1 MNDNTSLKS
10 ATDAGFGI
18 NGPSVV
24 VTPSRTPVV
33 TAIESHDAIGFV
45 NINTTESEYPTASF
59 RYLTAISSSNN
70 SAYVH
75 TDSGPVL
82 CVQSEAT
89 KKAMQAEYR
98 ALSKQIEYSDS
109 LIACDEISAASEPG
123 DNRVNSDIAIPIYQD
138 SRPIGVQAAAVLDS
152 ARTTDA
158 ECADTQTVLVP
169 STIPHDSAIHLEQA
183 GYTLQSTSAVTNAR
197 VKKDA
202 AERQAI
208 KIVQSAGLAA
218 IARIE
223 TQIADMTV
231 SDGQLLLQGEPATTR
246 HLEQIAAAELAHRG
260 VGSGDCVCV
269 ITTES
274 AVSRLSRNIGSG
286 VLSST
291 SIQSG
296 VPVQI
301 GVCPRGPN
309 GYHGL
314 VWRTIVVES
323 EGGWERRAHI
333 AVEAALETA
342 IETVEPGISPT
353 TVYNEALAELA
364 AFGFNPSASEGSA
377 KKSEDINIMIHGI
390 GLSKRERPYIDSEMT
405 MDPGT
410 VVSIALG
417 VFNIEYGGVRL
428 CDVVTIGEDGVS
440 VAGSRATS
448 SNDMNRSLTPTANSY
463 SS

>member
-231 SDGQLLLQGEPATTR
+231 SDGQLLLQYRLVFVHAVQMDIMD
-246 HLEQIAAAELAHRG
+246 L
-260 VGSGDCVCV
+260 SGGPSSLRVREDGNDER
-269 ITTES
+269 ILLLRLRLRQQLRQPNQEYRLQLS
-274 AVSRLSRNIGSG
+274 IMRLSQS
-286 VLSST
+286 LQPLDL
-291 SIQSG
+291 IQ
-296 VPVQI
+296 VHLRDQPKNLRI
-301 GVCPRGPN
+301 
-309 GYHGL
+309 L
-314 VWRTIVVES
+314 I
-323 EGGWERRAHI
+323 
-333 AVEAALETA
+333 L
-342 IETVEPGISPT
+342 
-353 TVYNEALAELA
+353 
-364 AFGFNPSASEGSA
+364 
-377 KKSEDINIMIHGI
+377 
-390 GLSKRERPYIDSEMT
+390 
-405 MDPGT
+405 
-410 VVSIALG
+410 
-417 VFNIEYGGVRL
+417 
-428 CDVVTIGEDGVS
+428 
-440 VAGSRATS
+440 
-448 SNDMNRSLTPTANSY
+448 
-463 SS
+463 